1 MANNISERANLKYIR
16 HITHNI
22 INDCKWTEC
31 IFELFN
37 AQKTTKGTCE
47 NI

>member
-1 MANNISERANLKYIR
+1 MANNISDRDNLKYIR
-16 HITHNI
+16 HITQNI
-22 INDCKWTEC
+22 INDCKWTEF

-37 AQKTTKGTCE
+37 AQKTAKGTSE